1 MPTTARPKTFHATL
15 ERTGGK
21 LNWTIIRIPFDVE
34 KAWATRGQLRVRGE
48 INGHEFRTS
57 LFPDGK
63 GGHYLV
69 VNKQMQRGGSV
80 RPGERAR
87 FVLAPDTA
95 ERTVSVPAELSRV
108 LKQSKSLQR
117 FYDGLSNSARSD
129 IAHSIGNAKHAETR
143 KRRAEQMAERLMET
157 MEAERELPPLIQLAL
172 AQNASAR
179 AGWERMPP
187 GHRRAH
193 LLGIFYYRNP
203 ESRTRRI
210 AKAMQDMM
218 RYAESSGG
226 SRAQGG
232 RGRTNLQEVAGKR

>member
-1 MPTTARPKTFHATL
+1 
-15 ERTGGK
+15 
-21 LNWTIIRIPFDVE
+21 
-34 KAWATRGQLRVRGE
+34 
-48 INGHEFRTS
+48 
-57 LFPDGK
+57 
-63 GGHYLV
+63 
-69 VNKQMQRGGSV
+69 
-80 RPGERAR
+80 
-87 FVLAPDTA
+87 
-95 ERTVSVPAELSRV
+95 
-108 LKQSKSLQR
+108 
-117 FYDGLSNSARSD
+117 
-129 IAHSIGNAKHAETR
+129 
-143 KRRAEQMAERLMET
+143 MAERLMET

-232 RGRTNLQEVAGKR
+232 RGRTNLQEAAGKR